1 MTLYF
6 ITGNQN
12 KFSEV
17 EQLVPGIQQLDIDLP
32 EIQDMD
38 PKKIVAAKLLE
49 ARKHHDGII
58 AVEDVSFSLDCMN
71 GFPGPMIKWLL
82 EAVGYQGLYDLTAKY
97 GNFGA
102 ESKATVG
109 LSLPNGDI
117 KFFEGA
123 IRGTV
128 VSPTG
133 YHAFGFDHVF
143 QPDGY
148 DQSFAMMPKE
158 LKNTISHRALAWG
171 QVREFLQSYNYSSNS

>member
-1 MTLYF
+1 MDVYF
-6 ITGNQN
+6 ITGNAK
-12 KFSEV
+12 KFAEV
-17 EQLVPGIQQLDIDLP
+17 QSLIPAIKQLDINLP

-38 PKKIVAAKLLE
+38 PKKIVTAKLKE
-49 ARKHHDGII
+49 ARQHHDGIF

-109 LSLPNGDI
+109 LSLPSGEM

-123 IRGTV
+123 VRGKV
-128 VSPTG
+128 VSPAG
-133 YHAFGFDHVF
+133 HQAFGFDHVF
-143 QPDGY
+143 QPDEY
-148 DQSFAMMPKE
+148 DQPFALMPRE

-171 QVREFLQSYNYSSNS
+171 QVKRYLEKLQP